1 MMKYSKIKSGFVAVA
16 MFTVVITA
24 TSLKPAYSQ
33 ELPQNGTS
41 ADYEI
46 PELPF
51 GEYLSGRHA
60 LYNKQYDQAAENY
73 LKALELDPDNVN
85 LNHLVLS
92 ILVADG
98 QFEEAIKVAH
108 KLKELDEEIDQSR
121 LVLFFENVKSK
132 NLEQAQSDVE
142 GLASSGIL
150 NLIKP
155 FFRAW
160 ILAEQGEHEQ
170 IEEIIAGFEDGTT
183 FNFFNF
189 FQSGLLHEYL
199 GNDELA
205 EQYYSR
211 ALSERGMLNLRAVE
225 AYGAILMKQGKQERS
240 IEVFKEYLADAQTN
254 EQLKLGLS
262 RAQAGEVI
270 TPLVSN
276 LDQAYSELFYAVATI
291 LMQDNVKRVATNF
304 LQYAVY
310 FENNFPLA
318 HFMQAQIY
326 ESDKYYSGAN
336 RELNKIPADNP
347 LYFQSKIQR
356 AWILNDMDDEE
367 GALSAFKAL
376 DNEYPNNRNVLN
388 SIAELY
394 RTHERYAEAIPA
406 YDRVVDI
413 IEEETSR
420 DWVLFYT
427 RGIVY
432 DQEKRWPEAEENFK
446 KALELRPEQPMVL
459 NYLAYSWVDQ
469 GKNYVEAKKMLERAV
484 ELRPN
489 DGYIVDSLGWALF
502 KMGQEDEAV
511 GVLERAAQ
519 LQTQDWA
526 INDHLGDVYWTVGRK
541 NEARFQWRH
550 ALSLSPDADK
560 VDGIKDK
567 IKNGFNGIK

>member
-1 MMKYSKIKSGFVAVA
+1 MNMLKEMRSGLSALAAISFTASVAY
-16 MFTVVITA
+16 VI
-24 TSLKPAYSQ
+24 PANSQ
-33 ELPQNGTS
+33 EMMLEENTNE
-41 ADYEI
+41 YHI

-73 LKALELDPDNVN
+73 LKALSLDPENIN
-85 LNHLVLS
+85 LNQLTHS

-98 QFEEAIKVAH
+98 QFAEAINIAH
-108 KLKELDEEIDQSR
+108 RLKELDEEIDQSR
-121 LVLFFENVKSK
+121 LVLFFEKVKSK
-132 NLEQAQSDVE
+132 DYDQALLDIDQ
-142 GLASSGIL
+142 LASSGIL

-160 ILAEQGEHEQ
+160 ILAEQGQVDEV
-170 IEEIIAGFEDGTT
+170 EEIIEGFEEGTT

-189 FQSGLLHEYL
+189 FQSGLLHEFL
-199 GNDELA
+199 GNDDLA
-205 EQYYSR
+205 EHYYSR

-225 AYGAILMKQGKQERS
+225 AYGAILMKQGKQARS
-240 IEVFKEYLADAQTN
+240 IEIFREYLADAQTN
-254 EQLKLGLS
+254 EQLKLGLA
-262 RAQAGEVI
+262 RAEAGERV
-270 TPLVSN
+270 TPLVNN
-276 LDQAYSELFYAVATI
+276 LDQAFSELFYAVATI

-304 LQYAVY
+304 LQYAIY
-310 FENNFPLA
+310 FENEFPLA
-318 HFMQAQIY
+318 HFLQAQIY

-356 AWILNDMDDEE
+356 AWILNDMDDDE
-367 GALSAFKAL
+367 GALAAFKDL
-376 DNEYPNNRNVLN
+376 DNEYPRNRIVLN
-388 SIAELY
+388 SIAEFY

-406 YDRVVDI
+406 YDRVVDVI
-413 IEEETSR
+413 DVETER
-420 DWVLFYT
+420 DWVLYYT

-469 GKNYVEAKKMLERAV
+469 GRNYVEAKKMLERAA

-502 KMGQEDEAV
+502 KMGQEEEAV
-511 GVLERAAQ
+511 SILERAAQ

-526 INDHLGDVYWTVGRK
+526 INDHLGDVYWTVGRR

-560 VDGIKDK
+560 VGGIRDK
-567 IKNGFNGIK
+567 IKNGYKPEK